1 MTKDRPNQDEEIAEL
16 RKYFDLVT
24 AAIDY
29 SLENPFM
36 KIETADFDSYQHYMA
51 LKIQAEEHFQK
62 SRLTKL
68 KQWFRD
74 LTEMYIESGDLKFNQ
89 YLKNKTIYQIDI
101 FESYFKCVDQ
111 IVENGKITSESQ
123 FYKINSM
130 VDQLCQIDPVDSE
143 KIEKLNKLLRN
154 YEQRKTR

>member
-1 MTKDRPNQDEEIAEL
+1 MTKDRPNQDEKIVEL
-16 RKYFDLVT
+16 TKYLDLVT
-24 AAIDY
+24 ATIDY

-36 KIETADFDSYQHYMA
+36 KIKTADFDSDQHYMT

-62 SRLTKL
+62 GRLTKL

-74 LTEMYIESGDLKFNQ
+74 LTEMYIETGDLKFNQ
-89 YLKNKTIYQIDI
+89 YLQHKTNYQIDI
-101 FESYFKCVDQ
+101 FESYFKRVDQ
-111 IVENGKITSESQ
+111 IVEKGKITSDSQ

-130 VDQLCQIDPVDSE
+130 VDQLCQINPVDSE
-143 KIEKLNKLLRN
+143 KIETLNKLLRN